1 MPAFSCF
8 LSRERNFFDDLLFY
22 RSLVNIVIHHGT
34 DLSYIRN
41 VDPMIAFCGF
51 ENKQDLNACLRI
63 FPGVQGHIQM
73 KPHDASYYSYLQIT
87 TTLIDDSRSY
97 DSVFEYT
104 STSTLIFSSFH
115 AKSVSS
121 SPFASKLPSEEE
133 AQSNPHKRLNL
144 HIINCT
150 YHSVLCRQLFRM
162 LHDGCLLLLKQG
174 SIPCT
179 ITMGNESVLLTVDKV
194 FSIKIELKNAGGVL
208 TSEEKLEELLQAE
221 WNSRKRGDL

>member
-1 MPAFSCF
+1 M
-8 LSRERNFFDDLLFY
+8 
-22 RSLVNIVIHHGT
+22 IHHGT

-162 LHDGCLLLLKQG
+162 PHDGCLLLLKQG

-194 FSIKIELKNAGGVL
+194 FSIKIELKNADGVL